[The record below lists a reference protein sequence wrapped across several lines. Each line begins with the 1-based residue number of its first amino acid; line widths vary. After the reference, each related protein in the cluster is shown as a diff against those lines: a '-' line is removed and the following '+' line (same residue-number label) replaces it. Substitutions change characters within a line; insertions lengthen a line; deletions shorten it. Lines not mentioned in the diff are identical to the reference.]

1 MGRWMFLSGADF
13 QTPCFTRMLFRLEDL
28 IKKALQRAYGDS
40 HPNFIPIELS
50 PWRHSFIMIMGL
62 LVSSFA
68 ACLRL
73 SFIHPQTFYSP
84 CQIQAKTVLA
94 F

>member
-1 MGRWMFLSGADF
+1 MGRWMFLSDADF
-13 QTPCFTRMLFRLEDL
+13 QTPCFARMLFRLEDL
-28 IKKALQRAYGDS
+28 IKKTLQRAYGDS

-50 PWRHSFIMIMGL
+50 QWRHSFIMTMGM

-68 ACLRL
+68 AGLRL
-73 SFIHPQTFYSP
+73 SFIHPWTFYSQ
-84 CQIQAKTVLA
+84 CQKKAKTILA

>member
-73 SFIHPQTFYSP
+73 LSSILRLFTLR
-84 CQIQAKTVLA
+84 AKYRLRL